1 MCGGSPCIK
10 SVCGFSLQSTVIG
23 IGIIELII
31 TIIATI
37 LNIIKYASKT
47 GAFDEDNSEC
57 EDRDVCW
64 GPIAK
69 YAVFD
74 AFFGVICS
82 FMLIFGAKTRNHCLL
97 ISWMVVT
104 VIASLKYLYVM
115 IWNDW
120 TKLQDWIAITYL
132 LFYTIVFIFVI
143 SLMQELKHSGMIH
156 SPAPQAYV
164 PTSTVVIQ
172 QTIPLNQPQPQY
184 PQQGYYPPPQQPQ
197 QGYYPPPQQPPPAY
211 TPQQPYN
218 PGY

>member
-1 MCGGSPCIK
+1 MCGGSPCVK
-10 SVCGFSLQSTVIG
+10 SVCGLSLQTTVIG
-23 IGIIELII
+23 IGILELVI

-37 LNIIKYASKT
+37 LNIIKYASAV
-47 GAFDEDNSEC
+47 GAFDDDNSEC
-57 EDRDVCW
+57 AGRDVCW

-74 AFFGVICS
+74 AFFGVVCS
-82 FMLIFGAKTRNHCLL
+82 FILIFGAKSRNHCLL

-104 VIASLKYLYVM
+104 VFASFKYLYVM

-120 TKLQDWIAITYL
+120 SKLQDWIAITYL
-132 LFYTIVFIFVI
+132 MFYIIVFIFVI
-143 SLMQELKHSGMIH
+143 SLMQEIKHSGIIH

-172 QTIPLNQPQPQY
+172 QTIPLTQPQPQY